1 MKKKYVTPSA
11 TMIEMETEQTVM
23 TLSSYNTTGDENQP
37 GVDIIEGNPD
47 EEDGTD
53 LTNPT
58 NRNSNWAKPH
68 NVWE

>member
-1 MKKKYVTPSA
+1 MKKKYVKPLA

-47 EEDGTD
+47 GEDGTD
-53 LTNPT
+53 LTKNT
-58 NRNSNWAKPH
+58 GAKGFS
-68 NVWE
+68 VWD

>member
-47 EEDGTD
+47 GEDGTD
-53 LTNPT
+53 LTKNNT
-58 NRNSNWAKPH
+58 GAKGFS
-68 NVWE
+68 VWD

>member
-1 MKKKYVTPSA
+1 MKKKYVTPLA

-23 TLSSYNTTGDENQP
+23 TLSSYNTTGDENLP

>member
-23 TLSSYNTTGDENQP
+23 TLSSYNTTGDKNQP
-37 GVDIIEGNPD
+37 RVDIIEGNPD

-53 LTNPT
+53 LLNNT
-58 NRNSNWAKPH
+58 RAKGFS
-68 NVWE
+68 VWD

>member
-1 MKKKYVTPSA
+1 
-11 TMIEMETEQTVM
+11 MIEMETEQTVM

-53 LTNPT
+53 LLNNT
-58 NRNSNWAKPH
+58 RAKGFS
-68 NVWE
+68 VWD